1 MATVITWVFQSC
13 CCWKSCLCT
22 SLVVNGRVSK
32 IFVTDCRTNP
42 HWDLCYLYL
51 YLLPKLL
58 LFSPFCRRKNLLK
71 KPVINALRRV
81 LKCHLKKIEQQWI
94 INHQTFPATTPKA
107 KQTICPSIQFLC
119 DRNPDDKLKKS
130 WRLINCK
137 CDTLAQVQ
145 FELGPFHHTTLCL
158 VMIFLQQKKFLN
170 SFLVF
175 ATTWKCFTS
184 F

>member
-58 LFSPFCRRKNLLK
+58 LFSPFCRQKNLLK
-71 KPVINALRRV
+71 KTCH
-81 LKCHLKKIEQQWI
+81 KCTEESSQVPLEKDRAAVDYKSSNFSCH
-94 INHQTFPATTPKA
+94 HPKA
-107 KQTICPSIQFLC
+107 KKTICPSIQFLC